1 MNSDMNSNIKIIR
14 MQSGEDIVASYYHD
28 LESNL
33 STMWEPMRL
42 VLRRLETGKTM
53 MMMLPWL
60 PVEVMVENI
69 ATVPFKDILLVV
81 DPKEEFIEYY
91 NNTITQIQSYVDEA
105 NMEELFEEEYLE
117 DDEEDYSEEEMD
129 EIMEVKSKQPIH

>member
-1 MNSDMNSNIKIIR
+1 